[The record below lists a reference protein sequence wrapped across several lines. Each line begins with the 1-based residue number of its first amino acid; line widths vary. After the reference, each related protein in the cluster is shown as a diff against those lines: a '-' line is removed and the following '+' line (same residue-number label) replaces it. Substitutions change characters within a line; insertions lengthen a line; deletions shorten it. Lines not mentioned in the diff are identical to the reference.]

1 MNNMSMR
8 GIDISHWQDGIDL
21 AGVPCDFVIIKAT
34 QGTSFVDNCCDKFYQ
49 EAKKLGKKLGVYH
62 FADGKSTGKQEADH
76 FIKNVKGYIGE
87 AILVLDWEANALD
100 RGVSYAKEFLDRVYE
115 KTGVRPLI
123 YMSKSV
129 CREYNWASV
138 VNGNYGLWMAQ
149 YANKDVTGYQ
159 EKPWTD
165 KKGMGAFKSA
175 AIHQYTST
183 GRIGNYP
190 GNLDLDIAY
199 MDEKAWDKYAK
210 VSKPSVEAKKGYFP
224 KYTGSTVSIVNA
236 LQTLK
241 IDSNYNYRKSIA
253 RINGISD
260 YSGTPEQNTK
270 MLNLLKEG
278 KLIKP

>member
-1 MNNMSMR
+1 MSMK

-21 AGVPCDFVIIKAT
+21 TGVPCDFVIIKAT
-34 QGTSFVDNCCDKFYQ
+34 QGTSFVDECCDKFYQ

-87 AILVLDWEANALD
+87 AILVLDWEADALKK
-100 RGVSYAKEFLDRVYE
+100 GTAYAKEFLDRVFE

-129 CREYNWASV
+129 CREYDWTDV

-149 YANKDVTGYQ
+149 YANKEITGYQ
-159 EKPWTD
+159 DKPWTD
-165 KKGMGAFKSA
+165 GKGMGAFKKC
-175 AIHQYTST
+175 AIHQFTSS
-183 GRIGNYP
+183 GRLGNYS

-199 MDEKAWDKYAK
+199 MTAKAWDKYAK
-210 VSKPSVEAKKGYFP
+210 PSEKVSVPGNCFP
-224 KYTGSTVSIVNA
+224 KYTGTTYSIVNA

-253 RINGISD
+253 KINGISD

-278 KLIKP
+278 KLVKP

>member
-1 MNNMSMR
+1 MSMK

-21 AGVPCDFVIIKAT
+21 AGVPCDFVIVKAT
-34 QGTSFVDNCCDKFYQ
+34 QGTSFVDKCCDKFYQ

-76 FIKNVKGYIGE
+76 FIQNIKGYIGE
-87 AILVLDWEANALD
+87 AILVLDWEADALKK
-100 RGVSYAKEFLDRVYE
+100 GTAYAKEFLDRVFE

-129 CREYNWASV
+129 CREYDWTDV

-149 YANKDVTGYQ
+149 YADKEITGYQ
-159 EKPWTD
+159 DKPWTD
-165 KKGMGAFKSA
+165 RKGMGAFKA
-175 AIHQYTST
+175 CAIHQYTST
-183 GRIGNYP
+183 GKIGNYS

-199 MDEKAWDKYAK
+199 MTAKAWDKYAK
-210 VSKPSVEAKKGYFP
+210 PIEKVQMQGSYFP
-224 KYTGSTVSIVNA
+224 KYTGTTYSIVNA

-253 RINGISD
+253 RINGIND

-278 KLIKP
+278 KLVKP

>member
-1 MNNMSMR
+1 MSMN

-21 AGVPCDFVIIKAT
+21 AGVPCDFVILKAT
-34 QGTSFVDNCCDKFYQ
+34 QGTSFVDKCCDKFYQ

-87 AILVLDWEANALD
+87 AILVLDWEADALD
-100 RGVSYAKEFLDRVYE
+100 KGVSYAKEFLDRVYE

-149 YANKDVTGYQ
+149 YANKDATGYQ

-165 KKGMGAFKSA
+165 KKGMGAFKSI

-210 VSKPSVEAKKGYFP
+210 VSKPSVEVKKGCFP
-224 KYTGSTVSIVNA
+224 KYTGTTVSIVNA
-236 LQTLK
+236 LQSLK

-253 RINGISD
+253 RINGISE

-278 KLIKP
+278 KLLKP

>member
-1 MNNMSMR
+1 MSMK

-34 QGTSFVDNCCDKFYQ
+34 QGTSFVDECCDKFYQ

-76 FIKNVKGYIGE
+76 FIQNVKGYIGE
-87 AILVLDWEANALD
+87 AILVLDWEAKAL
-100 RGVSYAKEFLDRVYE
+100 RKGTAYAKEFLDRVFE

-129 CREYNWASV
+129 CREYDWTDV

-149 YANKDVTGYQ
+149 YANEETTGYQ
-159 EKPWTD
+159 DKPWTD
-165 KKGMGAFKSA
+165 RKGMGAFKSC
-175 AIHQYTST
+175 AIHQYSSK
-183 GRIGNYP
+183 GRIGNYS

-199 MDEKAWDKYAK
+199 MTAKAWDKYAK
-210 VSKPSVEAKKGYFP
+210 PSEKVLVLGSYFP
-224 KYTGSTVSIVNA
+224 KYTGTTYSIVNA

-241 IDSNYNYRKSIA
+241 IDSNYNYRKTIA
-253 RINGISD
+253 KVNGIND
-260 YSGTPEQNTK
+260 YSGTPEQNTR

-278 KLIKP
+278 KLVKP